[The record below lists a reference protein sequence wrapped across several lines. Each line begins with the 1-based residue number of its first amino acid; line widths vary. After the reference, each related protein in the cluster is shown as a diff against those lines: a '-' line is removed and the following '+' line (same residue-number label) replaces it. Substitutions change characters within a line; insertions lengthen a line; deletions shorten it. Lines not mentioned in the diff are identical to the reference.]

1 MDNLVLRIYHLSE
14 NLKKEYLALPIDH
27 CFFDRTRYDKLY
39 SELPTDILSFRKF
52 DNGLLR
58 VHFTTKEQTKG
69 KESESREHLLWIH
82 IIEIEEKKY
91 VKYCCDCKYFDY
103 RQLRVAKRLFGLQ
116 EIENDLVAVVD
127 SKSFAE
133 NKKLFNIDKHA
144 FIALKELFKI
154 AIQISI

>member
-1 MDNLVLRIYHLSE
+1 MDNLLLREYHLSE

-39 SELPTDILSFRKF
+39 SELPTEILSFRKF
-52 DNGLLR
+52 DKGLLR
-58 VHFTTKEQTKG
+58 VHFTTKEHTKG
-69 KESESREHLLWIH
+69 KESESREHLLWIQLL
-82 IIEIEEKKY
+82 ELDGKKY

-116 EIENDLVAVVD
+116 EIENSLVAVVD
-127 SKSFAE
+127 PKSFAE

-144 FIALKELFKI
+144 FIALKELLKI